1 MPHDNLD
8 QFMRDEIEQAAI
20 TAYNRGEIGPIQ
32 FTTRL
37 RRAGLT
43 PQAIEL
49 ALVTYRPDKFKPFAV

>member
-1 MPHDNLD
+1 
-8 QFMRDEIEQAAI
+8 MRDEIEQAAI

-32 FTTRL
+32 FSTRL